1 MYFEL
6 EDGIQLY
13 NEKKYQD
20 ALAFFL
26 SAKSEKEDVVTEI
39 NYYTGLTY
47 MRMFQYENALEFLEQ
62 VVTANADIA
71 KVYQCR
77 LILAFI
83 YAKTDRTRLAEFEL
97 AKKRLKNSP

>member
-47 MRMFQYENALEFLEQ
+47 MRLSFWNRLLPQMRILQKCTSAGLFLPLFMQRPTE
-62 VVTANADIA
+62 
-71 KVYQCR
+71 R
-77 LILAFI
+77 GL
-83 YAKTDRTRLAEFEL
+83 R
-97 AKKRLKNSP
+97 NSSLQS